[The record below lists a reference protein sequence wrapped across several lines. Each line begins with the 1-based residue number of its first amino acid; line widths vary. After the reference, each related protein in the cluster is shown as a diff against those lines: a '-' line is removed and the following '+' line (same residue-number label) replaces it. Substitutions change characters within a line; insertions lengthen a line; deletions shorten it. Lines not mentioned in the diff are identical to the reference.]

1 MTYHG
6 RHRGKDY
13 LVPASALRLWRRR
26 GGEVVSKI
34 DDDAVAR
41 AETKQ
46 ALGEI
51 RLVLDWRDEVQA
63 EVEPA
68 PTPKRKRKA

>member
-1 MTYHG
+1 M
-6 RHRGKDY
+6 
-13 LVPASALRLWRRR
+13 S
-26 GGEVVSKI
+26 EVSEDV
-34 DDDAVAR
+34 VAR
-41 AETKQ
+41 AESKE
-46 ALGEI
+46 ALGAI